1 MEKSHL
7 SLVETLDSRP
17 SANGGAASVSSSGAD
32 GQSTHSCQTVIIDDY
47 PTAEDDFGP
56 HSRIADAIVKLIREH
71 EGAISIGL
79 EGCWGSGKTTIVEM
93 LAARLKQE
101 NGQEAPDKKHFAL
114 IPFDAWAHE
123 GDPLRRTF
131 LESLIRELIKKEWI
145 DEKNWGKRL
154 KDISNPKEVTETI
167 VPPLRGLGKLVATL
181 IFLVPLGT
189 AMVGGV
195 VEKNVE
201 FTFETSLTSVDI
213 TTTVFFYLGVLFTL
227 APVLVII
234 VAVLR
239 ERWNVWRQQKPENAS
254 DQPEAEIEKPLD
266 LWSLLF
272 QRNERTRVVT
282 TPNPTSLEFER
293 CFDDLMKEALKT
305 EAHNVVFVLDNLDRV
320 SPTDALSIWSTLQ
333 IFVKQSQF
341 TKPPWSDRISI
352 IVLYDPKGIRLLWD
366 RNTPGDG
373 NGGADHND
381 ISPFFL
387 DKSFQIRFEVPSPVL
402 SDWSTFLMKLLK
414 KAFPVD
420 HDHDFH
426 MIYQVISL
434 DSAQHGEIP
443 TIRELK
449 LYINQIGMF
458 HRQWETHD
466 VKLSHIAY
474 FVLLRRRGLDVA
486 RELKSVKRQIP
497 TDAFIHLLGSDLE
510 ESLAALAFNVEKT
523 KALQLLFGGRINK
536 ALADGEIDALQ
547 KLAKS
552 IGFWE
557 ALPNVIAHDWLK
569 EDINRLPLVA
579 NCLHESG
586 ILKEDRPE
594 AVTVINFLRVK
605 AQGKGYWD
613 LLDPLKLEGITSLF
627 KLQRDRTLM
636 ELVLKEGVLRLIEK
650 GKEGKTLNI
659 KDWATNQRDLWQQ
672 FYEDD
677 IPASVV
683 QLIYSQFGKS
693 IIEDALL
700 STLLES
706 LIECDQAN
714 PGSNAFSAL
723 SDLVRKGQLLH
734 QLLVKTTREPKCH
747 AWCLFTLLF
756 YWSFRRLDPDPQ
768 HKTRALEY
776 VQEPYV
782 TTNEALISELAG
794 LITRY
799 SSGLSSD
806 EPFSRLLNTSPSSPL
821 TPSLRK
827 ACLKILIE
835 NEKPEELFTKEL
847 TLQYWPIISKDL
859 MDDDLSLASLKK
871 LIRHLAENDRLIET
885 VRDKDFDAQHMS
897 LYEILL
903 PYGGVYHDILWEW
916 CGKDPSQ
923 GQQVQS

>member
-17 SANGGAASVSSSGAD
+17 SANGGAASVSSSGAN
-32 GQSTHSCQTVIIDDY
+32 GQSTHFCETVVIDDY
-47 PTAEDDFGP
+47 PATEDNFGP
-56 HSRIADAIVKLIREH
+56 HTKIANAIVKLIREH
-71 EGAISIGL
+71 NGAISIGL

-93 LAARLKQE
+93 LTHKLREE
-101 NGQEAPDKKHFAL
+101 NGQEAPDKKQFVL

-131 LESLIRELIKKEWI
+131 LESLIRQLIKEEWI
-145 DEKNWGKRL
+145 DEKNWDKRL

-167 VPPLRGLGKLVATL
+167 VPPLKGLGKLVATL
-181 IFLVPLGT
+181 VFFVPLGT

-195 VEKNVE
+195 VEKNVR
-201 FTFETSLTSVDI
+201 FTFEPSLTSIDL
-213 TTTVFFYLGVLFTL
+213 TTTVFLYLGVLFTL
-227 APVLVII
+227 APLVVIAT
-234 VAVLR
+234 AVLR
-239 ERWNVWRQQKPENAS
+239 QRWNLWRQQKPEKANEQS
-254 DQPEAEIEKPLD
+254 EAEIEPLD

-293 CFDDLMKEALKT
+293 CFDDLMKEALKP
-305 EAHNVVFVLDNLDRV
+305 EAHNIVFVLDNLDRV

-341 TKPPWSDRISI
+341 TKPPWSKRISI

-366 RNTPGDG
+366 RNMPGNA
-373 NGGADHND
+373 NGGPDQNG
-381 ISPFFL
+381 ITPFFL

-402 SDWSTFLMKLLK
+402 SDWRTYLVKILLK
-414 KAFPVD
+414 EAFPVG
-420 HDHDFH
+420 HDDDFH
-426 MIYQVISL
+426 TIYQVISL
-434 DSAQHGEIP
+434 DSAQRGEIP

-449 LYINQIGMF
+449 LYVNQIGMF

-486 RELKSVKRQIP
+486 RELKSVKREIP
-497 TDAFIHLLGSDLE
+497 TDAFIHLLGNDLE
-510 ESLAALAFNVEKT
+510 ESLAALAFNVEKA

-536 ALADGEIDALQ
+536 ALAEGEIEAL
-547 KLAKS
+547 KELSKS

-594 AVTVINFLRVK
+594 AVTVKDFLRVK
-605 AQGKGYWD
+605 AEGKGYWD

-627 KLQRDRTLM
+627 KLRSDRALM
-636 ELVLKEGVLRLIEK
+636 ELVLKEAVTRLIEK
-650 GKEGKTLNI
+650 GKEGRVLNI

-677 IPASVV
+677 IPASVI

-693 IIEDALL
+693 VIEDDLL

-706 LIECDQAN
+706 LIECDQAST
-714 PGSNAFSAL
+714 GDNAHSAL
-723 SDLVRKGQLLH
+723 SELVRKGHLLH
-734 QLLVKTTREPKCH
+734 QLLIRSTREPKCH

-756 YWSFRRLDPDPQ
+756 YWSFGRLDPDPQ

-776 VQEPYV
+776 IQQPYLA
-782 TTNEALISELAG
+782 NDKGLISELAG

-799 SSGLSSD
+799 GSD
-806 EPFSRLLNTSPSSPL
+806 ISNDIEPFIRLLNTSPSSPI
-821 TPSLRK
+821 TPPLRK

-847 TLQYWPIISKDL
+847 IFKYWSIISKDL
-859 MDDDLSLASLKK
+859 MEDDLCLSALNK
-871 LIRHLAENDRLIET
+871 LIKRSAENDHLIEV
-885 VRDKDFDAQHMS
+885 VRDKGFDAQYGS

-903 PYGGVYHDILWEW
+903 KYGGVYQDTLWEW
-916 CGKDPSQ
+916 CRKDPSQ
-923 GQQVQS
+923 GPQA